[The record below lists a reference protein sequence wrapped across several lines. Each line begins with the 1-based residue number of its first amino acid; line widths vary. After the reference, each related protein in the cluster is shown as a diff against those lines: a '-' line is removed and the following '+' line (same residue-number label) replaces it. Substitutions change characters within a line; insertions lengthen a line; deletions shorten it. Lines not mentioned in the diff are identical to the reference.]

1 MQELRD
7 AISDPAAM
15 PYAISMLGVEYL
27 KDGQVDTVLG
37 ELEQAIPLLPR
48 PEIHSNLAYA
58 LYLKGETE

>member
-27 KDGQVDTVLG
+27 KDGQVDLG